1 MLEGLHA
8 ESALYL
14 EMAIFLSEAQPP
26 KPVANPTVPSV
37 ASTSTKKDPKTLI
50 PQLVREAL
58 YFSHRDIGVEIDVS
72 INQWPPFNIVVVSA
86 RSYTLHNE

>member
-1 MLEGLHA
+1 MLEDLYA
-8 ESALYL
+8 ESVLRL
-14 EMAIFLSEAQPP
+14 GIFHSEVEPP

-72 INQWPPFNIVVVSA
+72 TNQWPPL
-86 RSYTLHNE
+86 TLW

>member
-1 MLEGLHA
+1 MLEDLYV

-14 EMAIFLSEAQPP
+14 SIFYFVAEPP
-26 KPVANPTVPSV
+26 KPVANPIVPSV

-72 INQWPPFNIVVVSA
+72 INQCPPL
-86 RSYTLHNE
+86 TL